1 MAINKKL
8 IHFDSFSNFN
18 SKKLSA
24 NVDNT
29 QYTVGVNGTVQ
40 TGSPEILYQSIV
52 YIKDTKQQW
61 THGQLYGNT
70 IVEGTYSEIK
80 QLKDSNKLVAGNLYA
95 ITDYTAT
102 TIQSET
108 RSAGKVFGIIIEAIT
123 TNAFSEDAIAYDSN
137 QSFTGNK
144 LEAWTVKYCFTNDTT
159 RFAWA
164 DTVNGKGVIYYLKD
178 EFNNECWYD
187 FKNIQFARS
196 RDWFNTNNTFWC
208 ASTFLSAASSINQFY
223 FYTFSVVNN
232 GTVIDDSLYS
242 ENNYYHA
249 SDNHLGRSTAKL
261 TKLNNTIFI
270 DAVNKGIFNITIAD
284 GHSNNTIGK
293 LTQNNTIEH
302 NFKDNIISESFQY
315 NTIGSNFT
323 NNVTKKGF
331 SYNTIEGGCT
341 NNIFYG
347 SVNRCI
353 FQQAFSNNN
362 FIGES
367 LAQCTFGSTNQYIK
381 DIPTMR
387 NVTLSK
393 ECIVGSNSIYLNNL
407 QTSEGHN
414 LLSAINSFND
424 KFEYTIMR
432 TDNDKYSI
440 FSHNVINKI
449 SNIYDLGSVE
459 KSGDAENSAKNP
471 NIGTNPNISL
481 IKYYVSSSNKTGIIE
496 QMVGPTST
504 TQFITWDGVR
514 KYRVLTYRDVGG
526 NLSLT
531 NNPSWTELKILSTTD
546 WNNRLDGAVK
556 TTDAQT
562 ISGVKTFNN
571 NINLI
576 GKTQIATNIDSGELK
591 VLHNN
596 SSKGFIIRT
605 KNTDAN
611 ILPLEILTIDGSAFY
626 QYNFP
631 TNKGGN
637 IALIDDIPTYSAIT
651 GVKGDSESAYR
662 TGNVNIT
669 KANIGL
675 GNVDNTADSAKS
687 VNHAISADSVS
698 NSLTIGTQTYNGSA
712 PVIITAADLGLSS
725 AFKYCGITTTAITD
739 GATTNP
745 VIINNANHTATN
757 GCTVSYNNSMF
768 VWTGSAWEELGN
780 SGNYKIIQSA
790 VSDPTASG
798 NSTTFIAS
806 ISQDANGKITATK
819 KTITAPIVTN
829 NLSVANGGKHT
840 HSLVN
845 GTAVSSGSHSHTTTA
860 DSTNTSSVSTSS
872 HTHSVAKTNST
883 AATVAS
889 STHTHTVTATGS
901 VGSTFTGTSVTSD
914 TSSATTS
921 VATAAH
927 THSVTGTVASGGAS
941 HSHSVSGTTGS
952 AGSGVSISGSESNG
966 VLTITVSGAG
976 SHTHSVSF
984 TSGSTTAS
992 HSHTFSSGAASAT
1005 PNNTTNR
1012 VSVASNGHTHSVT
1025 AAGSIVSTF
1034 TGSSTATNSITGT
1047 TDVASSSHTHATTT
1061 DSTNVVSVSKANHT
1075 HAVSGDEGHTHTVS
1089 GTISEVAD
1097 HSHTLNGSITVTH

>member
-61 THGQLYGNT
+61 THGQLYGST
-70 IVEGTYSEIK
+70 IIEDTYSEIK
-80 QLKDSNKLVAGNLYA
+80 KLKDSNKLIAGNLYA

-102 TIQSET
+102 TTQGET
-108 RSAGKVFGIIIEAIT
+108 RSAGKVFGLIIEAIT
-123 TNAFSEDAIAYDSN
+123 TNTFSEDAIAYDSN

-144 LEAWTVKYCFTNDTT
+144 LEAWTVKYCFTNDIT
-159 RFAWA
+159 RFAWT
-164 DTVNGKGVIYYLKD
+164 DTINGKGVIYYLKD

-208 ASTFLSAASSINQFY
+208 ASTFLSTASSVNQFY

-232 GTVIDDSLYS
+232 GAVIDDSLYS

-249 SDNHLGRSTAKL
+249 TDNHLGRSTAKL

-270 DAVNKGIFNITIAD
+270 DDINKGIFNITIAD

-293 LTQNNTIEH
+293 LTWNNTIEH
-302 NFKDNIISESFQY
+302 NFKDNIIGESFQY

-323 NNVTKKGF
+323 NNVAKKSF

-341 NNIFYG
+341 YNIFYG

-353 FQQAFSNNN
+353 FQQAFSNNT

-387 NVTLSK
+387 NVTLSN
-393 ECIVGSNSIYLNNL
+393 ECIVGSSSIYLNNL

-414 LLSAINSFND
+414 LLSTINSFND

-432 TDNDKYSI
+432 ADNDKYSI
-440 FSHNVINKI
+440 FSHNVISKI

-481 IKYYVSSSNKTGIIE
+481 IKYYVPSSNKTGIIE
-496 QMVGPTST
+496 QMVGPNST

-576 GKTQIATNIDSGELK
+576 GKTQIATNINPGELK
-591 VLHNN
+591 VLHN
-596 SSKGFIIRT
+596 SSTKGFIIRT
-605 KNTDAN
+605 KNTNDN
-611 ILPLEILTIDGSAFY
+611 ILPLEILTTNGTASY

-631 TNKGGN
+631 NKGGN
-637 IALIDDIPTYSAIT
+637 VALIDDISTYSAVT
-651 GVKGDSESAYR
+651 GVKGNSESTYR

-687 VNHAISADSVS
+687 VKYATSADTVDNYHIVVCTSS
-698 NSLTIGTQTYNGSA
+698 TL
-712 PVIITAADLGLSS
+712 PAADSRDS
-725 AFKYCGITTTAITD
+725 
-739 GATTNP
+739 
-745 VIINNANHTATN
+745 
-757 GCTVSYNNSMF
+757 
-768 VWTGSAWEELGN
+768 
-780 SGNYKIIQSA
+780 
-790 VSDPTASG
+790 
-798 NSTTFIAS
+798 
-806 ISQDANGKITATK
+806 
-819 KTITAPIVTN
+819 KTIYLVT
-829 NLSVANGGKHT
+829 
-840 HSLVN
+840 
-845 GTAVSSGSHSHTTTA
+845 
-860 DSTNTSSVSTSS
+860 
-872 HTHSVAKTNST
+872 
-883 AATVAS
+883 
-889 STHTHTVTATGS
+889 
-901 VGSTFTGTSVTSD
+901 
-914 TSSATTS
+914 
-921 VATAAH
+921 
-927 THSVTGTVASGGAS
+927 
-941 HSHSVSGTTGS
+941 
-952 AGSGVSISGSESNG
+952 
-966 VLTITVSGAG
+966 
-976 SHTHSVSF
+976 
-984 TSGSTTAS
+984 
-992 HSHTFSSGAASAT
+992 
-1005 PNNTTNR
+1005 
-1012 VSVASNGHTHSVT
+1012 
-1025 AAGSIVSTF
+1025 
-1034 TGSSTATNSITGT
+1034 
-1047 TDVASSSHTHATTT
+1047 
-1061 DSTNVVSVSKANHT
+1061 
-1075 HAVSGDEGHTHTVS
+1075 
-1089 GTISEVAD
+1089 
-1097 HSHTLNGSITVTH
+1097 